1 MSERGD
7 CRQLA
12 LVALGMVICLVAWR
26 AVRPPAASWEVVRLT
41 GAPRV
46 GSERIGAI
54 GRLKVGQWL
63 ETDRASRARIELADI
78 GQVKIEPNT
87 RLRLVEARPNEHRL
101 ALARGAL
108 HARVLAP
115 PRLFFVDTP
124 SAEAVDLGCAYSLS
138 VDPAGRGLLRVTWGR
153 VAFVLHGRESV
164 VPAGARCETRPGIGP
179 GTPCFEDAPAAL
191 RQALEQLDVGNGGDR
206 VLQVVLAQA
215 RRRDSLTLWHLLLK
229 VSPAEQ
235 SWVYDRLAA
244 LVPPPP
250 GVTREGVLHRDPH
263 MLDLWQAEVEMVWWE

>member
-7 CRQLA
+7 CQQLAHLLTALPDHDLSPSEAARVQAHLAVCPSCREEARAFFRLGELLRQAPVPEAHLPTGAQAAAWIWEADRGRQTIAGSRRTTNGSTGRINCPSTPRSELPTAHPPSAGTRRLPSLKLA

-26 AVRPPAASWEVVRLT
+26 AVRPPAASWKVVRLT

-46 GSERIGAI
+46 GSERISAI

-63 ETDRASRARIELADI
+63 ETDSASRARIELVDI

-87 RLRLVEARPNEHRL
+87 RLRLVESRPNEHRL

-138 VDPAGRGLLRVTWGR
+138 VDPASRGLL
-153 VAFVLHGRESV
+153 
-164 VPAGARCETRPGIGP
+164 
-179 GTPCFEDAPAAL
+179 
-191 RQALEQLDVGNGGDR
+191 
-206 VLQVVLAQA
+206 
-215 RRRDSLTLWHLLLK
+215 
-229 VSPAEQ
+229 
-235 SWVYDRLAA
+235 
-244 LVPPPP
+244 
-250 GVTREGVLHRDPH
+250 
-263 MLDLWQAEVEMVWWE
+263 